1 MGVMTSSGRF
11 GAVINCMDGR
21 IQTRTLDQVMT
32 RFGVRYVDNITAT
45 GAMKNFDGAVTATG
59 EGLLDSLSVS
69 KEAHGTNQV
78 ALVAHAGCAGNP
90 VPDTTQKDQLR
101 RAKAVVAERFPEM
114 EVIALF
120 FDPRIGF
127 EKIQLSSAPRPIEEI

>member
-1 MGVMTSSGRF
+1 MTLEGRF
-11 GAVINCMDGR
+11 GAVITCMDGR

-45 GAMKNFDGAVTATG
+45 GAVKNFDGAVTATG
-59 EGLLDSLSVS
+59 EGLLDSLTVS
-69 KEAHGTNQV
+69 KKAHGTNQV

-90 VPDTTQKDQLR
+90 VADNTQKEQLR
-101 RAKAVVAERFPEM
+101 RAKAAVAERFPEM

-127 EKIQLSSAPRPIEEI
+127 EKIS